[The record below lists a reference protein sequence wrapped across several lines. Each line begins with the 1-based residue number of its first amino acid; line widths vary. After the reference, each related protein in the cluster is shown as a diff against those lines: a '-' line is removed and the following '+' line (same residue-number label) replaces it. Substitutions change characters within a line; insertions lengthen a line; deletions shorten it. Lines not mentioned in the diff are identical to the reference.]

1 LGATKTTHP
10 VTLPIN
16 FCKLSQLE
24 SAPCLLS
31 QDEPLDRFLGGLRLG
46 SSYFLYG
53 SFQCLAVSE
62 SLCIRAQLS
71 PQCGGLGS
79 EAVFLDGG
87 NSFDPYLATEY
98 AEYCSLDRNRA
109 LDRILVSRAFTYPQL
124 TALITQKLPEVVHK
138 RGIRLVVISD
148 LPRLYNDSDI
158 QSGQSLGLLKTA
170 LSSLATTARVERTII
185 LATDPDEKQS
195 YPDQFQRAVRRRMDI
210 VLRYEERP
218 HYTRLI
224 LEKHPT
230 LPRNSLLIKKPTPKI
245 LEKFLEAN
253 VNG

>member
-1 LGATKTTHP
+1 
-10 VTLPIN
+10 
-16 FCKLSQLE
+16 
-24 SAPCLLS
+24 
-31 QDEPLDRFLGGLRLG
+31 
-46 SSYFLYG
+46 
-53 SFQCLAVSE
+53 
-62 SLCIRAQLS
+62 
-71 PQCGGLGS
+71 
-79 EAVFLDGG
+79 
-87 NSFDPYLATEY
+87 
-98 AEYCSLDRNRA
+98 
-109 LDRILVSRAFTYPQL
+109 L

-158 QSGQSLGLLKTA
+158 QSGQSLDLLKTA
-170 LSSLATTARVERTII
+170 LSSLATTARAERTII
-185 LATDPDEKQS
+185 LTTDLDEKQS